1 MENENKAV
9 TEDDIKRL
17 KDLLNSSLSNGS
29 GAIEKTNSKWK
40 PKGTIDKK
48 SVISEEAVFQ
58 CRTCGKIFTL
68 SSSELRF
75 YEKKGFQL
83 PRRCKDC
90 RERGIEYSNED
101 YYDRGLKH
109 NSYQS
114 NLEMYGP
121 RKNVSGGMDNSPG
134 YYSLT
139 KDKDGR
145 HQYVRLFGENTEI
158 VKFDYFKDW
167 S

>member
-1 MENENKAV
+1 MDENKAI

-17 KDLLNSSLSNGS
+17 KNMLNSSLSNGS
-29 GAIEKTNSKWK
+29 GTIEKHNKKRK
-40 PKGTIDKK
+40 PKDKNDRK
-48 SVISEEAVFQ
+48 SVIPEEAVIQ
-58 CRTCGKIFTL
+58 CRTCNRIFTL
-68 SSSELRF
+68 SSSEMRF

-90 RERGIEYSNED
+90 RDKGIMHSNED

-109 NSYQS
+109 NSYLS
-114 NLEMYGP
+114 NLGMYGP

-134 YYSLT
+134 YFGLA

-145 HQYVRLFGENTEI
+145 HLYVRVFGENTEI
-158 VKFDYFKDW
+158 VRFDYFKDW

>member
-1 MENENKAV
+1 MGNENKAV
-9 TEDDIKRL
+9 TENDIKRL
-17 KDLLNSSLSNGS
+17 KNLLNSKLSNGS
-29 GAIEKTNSKWK
+29 GIVEKPNTNQKTK
-40 PKGTIDKK
+40 EKK
-48 SVISEEAVFQ
+48 DRKTVIQEEVVIQ
-58 CRTCGKIFTL
+58 CRTCDRIFTI
-68 SSSELRF
+68 SPSELRF

-90 RERGIEYSNED
+90 REKGVKYSNED

-134 YYSLT
+134 YYSLS

-145 HQYVRLFGENTEI
+145 HLYVREFGENTEI
-158 VKFDYFKDW
+158 VRFDYFKDW